1 MLLPGALRGV
11 AWPGDADTPYPRAD
25 PADAARLPAD
35 TWGTARLPVGVRL
48 ELVGDA
54 AALEID
60 YRCATD
66 ELGYRGAGAGTA
78 FSAWRGGVEVS
89 TAPAELPGGTARLAL
104 PGAADDVVTV
114 SLPEGMRPTLLDARA
129 VGGELRP
136 GPHRPRWLAYGDSIT
151 EGWIASGPAGAWPA
165 IAAREF
171 ELDAVNLGYA
181 GAARGEIV
189 TAEQLSA
196 LDADVISLAY
206 GTNCWTRIPHSAA
219 QFRAGLEAF
228 LAVVRQG
235 HPTTPIVVASPVLRP
250 DAEAT
255 PNRLGATLADFRA
268 ETELVVGERQRAGDG
283 GLTLVRGG
291 PLLTADLLPDGIH
304 PGDAGHRILA
314 EQIGGAVVAV
324 ASGGAGR

>member
-1 MLLPGALRGV
+1 M
-11 AWPGDADTPYPRAD
+11 
-25 PADAARLPAD
+25 
-35 TWGTARLPVGVRL
+35 
-48 ELVGDA
+48 
-54 AALEID
+54 
-60 YRCATD
+60 
-66 ELGYRGAGAGTA
+66 
-78 FSAWRGGVEVS
+78 
-89 TAPAELPGGTARLAL
+89 RLAL

-114 SLPEGMRPTLLDARA
+114 YLPEGMRPTLLDARA
-129 VGGELRP
+129 VDGVLRA
-136 GPHRPRWLAYGDSIT
+136 GPSRPRWLAYGDSIT

-165 IAAREF
+165 IAGREL
-171 ELDAVNLGYA
+171 ELEVVNLGYA

-189 TAEQLSA
+189 TAEQLAA

-228 LAVVRQG
+228 LTIVRQG

-250 DAEAT
+250 DAETT

-268 ETELVVGERQRAGDG
+268 VTELVVGELQRGGDPA
-283 GLTLVRGG
+283 LTLVCGG

-314 EQIGGAVVAV
+314 EHIGGAVA
-324 ASGGAGR
+324 AACPAPAGR